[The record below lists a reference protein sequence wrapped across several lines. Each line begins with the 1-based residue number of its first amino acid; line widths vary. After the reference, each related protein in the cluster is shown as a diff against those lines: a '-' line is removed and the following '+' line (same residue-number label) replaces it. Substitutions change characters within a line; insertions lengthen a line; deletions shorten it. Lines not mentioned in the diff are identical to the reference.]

1 MYNMMQKNR
10 NLSRWI
16 SSILVTVLVAG
27 LLLNSDATGFP
38 IGGRKQYLPL
48 IVKDYT
54 VIPST
59 PVGPV
64 GGTFTAMAVDPNQP
78 NRIYAGSYVSGVY
91 KTYDQGET
99 WYRKNAGLG
108 NLKIQSL
115 ATHPTNSAIVYAGTY
130 GGGISKSLDGGESW
144 IASNG
149 GVLSGHIVYD
159 IEIDPNNGNVIYAAT
174 RVNPSLR
181 GFLYKT
187 SNGGVSWKL
196 IVDGNSFSTPD
207 YFYDIDVNP
216 VNSNELYLAAH
227 EHGFYKSNNAG
238 QSFVPINKGVSDH
251 SARSFAIDTAYP
263 GLVYGAAWHGAG
275 VYRTWSG
282 GTSWASSVRGLP
294 SNVKVFRLVADP
306 FGGTQK
312 RVFACTY
319 GNGLYSSDNFAQSW
333 TSRGLAG
340 QRLYDFVVAGG
351 SPQRWFAATE
361 SNGIFRVNAD
371 GGGWKNIMGD
381 LRLNA
386 VTAMAKDED
395 NAKIYVAVYGKGVYS
410 VDSTGLEW
418 VELTNS
424 LEDKDVIDLAI
435 STEGLHILT
444 ETGLYLLDGERWSK
458 TDLPLRTKFDEPYD
472 LDTLAQKV
480 GLTRET
486 IADHFEQNQAILASG
501 SEKPQAVVPYR
512 LIIIGNEIYVGT
524 IGNGLFMRV
533 GDEWEQVGFAES
545 DVTELAFDPSAQD
558 IFAIACG
565 RTGLCE
571 PYRFASENWTL
582 VQKGIQ
588 GLNVNKLLSTERGML
603 AATSSGLYR
612 FDDKSEEW
620 ILIGAEGWNLLSLSA
635 STSCGLAMAGQGFA
649 MRSSTCGETWQEIPL
664 ENWSYQTIGF
674 LGDENAL
681 LLIGSRENGAFVLPF
696 K

>member
-1 MYNMMQKNR
+1 MTQKNR
-10 NLSRWI
+10 NPSRWI
-16 SSILVTVLVAG
+16 SSILLTVLVAG
-27 LLLNSDATGFP
+27 SLLNSDAKGFP

-48 IVKDYT
+48 IAKDNP
-54 VIPST
+54 VIPLI

-64 GGTFTAMAVDPNQP
+64 GGTFTALAVDLNQP

-91 KTYDQGET
+91 KSYDQGET

-130 GGGISKSLDGGESW
+130 GGGIFKSLNGGESW
-144 IASNG
+144 TASNG
-149 GVLSGHIVYD
+149 GILGGHIVYD
-159 IEIDPNNGNVIYAAT
+159 IEVDPNNGNVIYAAT
-174 RVNPSLR
+174 RVNPGLR

-187 SNGGVSWKL
+187 SDGGLSWML
-196 IVDGNSFSTPD
+196 IVDGNSFSSPD

-216 VNSNELYLAAH
+216 GNSNELYLTAH
-227 EHGFYKSNNAG
+227 EHGFYKSTNAG
-238 QSFVPINKGVSDH
+238 QSFVPINKGVSDY
-251 SARSFAIDTAYP
+251 SARSFAIDAAYP
-263 GLVYGAAWHGAG
+263 GLVYGAVWHGAG
-275 VYRTWSG
+275 VYRTWSA
-282 GTSWASSVRGLP
+282 GTSWASSATGLP
-294 SNVKVFRLVADP
+294 SNVKVFRLVTDP

-340 QRLYDFVVAGG
+340 QRLYDFVVTDG

-361 SNGIFRVNAD
+361 SNGVFRVNAD

-386 VTAMAKDED
+386 VTAMAKDDD
-395 NAKIYVAVYGKGVYS
+395 NAKFYVAVYGKGVYS

-458 TDLPLRTKFDEPYD
+458 TDLPLRTKFDEPTG
-472 LDTLAQKV
+472 LGPLAQKV
-480 GLTRET
+480 GLPEEAL
-486 IADHFEQNQAILASG
+486 ADHLDQKKTISTSNPERLQ
-501 SEKPQAVVPYR
+501 EVVPYH
-512 LIIIGNEIYVGT
+512 LNIIANGIYVGT
-524 IGNGLFMRV
+524 VGDGLFMRV
-533 GDEWEQVGFAES
+533 GDTWEQLSFAEN
-545 DVTELAFDPSAQD
+545 DVIEIALAPSTQE

-571 PYRFASENWTL
+571 PYRLSGENWTL
-582 VQKGIQ
+582 LQNGVQ
-588 GLNVNKLLSTERGML
+588 GLNVNRLLSTENGML
-603 AATSSGLYR
+603 AATSSGLHR
-612 FDDKSEEW
+612 FDDKRQEW
-620 ILIGAEGWNLLSLSA
+620 VLIGAGGREVLSLTA
-635 STSCGLAMAGQGFA
+635 STSCDLAIAGQGFA
-649 MRSSTCGETWQEIPL
+649 MRRSTCGDTWQEIPL
-664 ENWSYQTIGF
+664 ENWAYQTICY
-674 LGDENAL
+674 LGAKGDL
-681 LLIGSRENGAFVLPF
+681 LLIGSRENGAFVLPSH
-696 K
+696 